1 MGKSEMGPKW
11 VPWTALGHS
20 SVVQKEYDHEDD
32 VCCSKQYWLRGQS
45 EPPRLET
52 RKYHWL
58 PPCQSKSL
66 SVDLNSVISLPQAL
80 LSHLAMIR
88 VGHPDLL
95 HLILQPLI
103 HSSHQ
108 SQNIIFKLLCD
119 CVVSMVES
127 FSNSTHDP
135 YITLVAQ

>member
-1 MGKSEMGPKW
+1 MGA
-11 VPWTALGHS
+11 WTALGLS
-20 SVVQKEYDHEDD
+20 SVGQEKCTPEDD
-32 VCCSKQYWLRGQS
+32 VWLLKQHRQRGQS
-45 EPPRLET
+45 QPPRLET

-58 PPCQSKSL
+58 PPPFNPSAL

-80 LSHLAMIR
+80 HSHLAMIR

-108 SQNIIFKLLCD
+108 FQNIIFKLLSD
-119 CVVSMVES
+119 CVISMVES